1 MSMIQAIPQKVD
13 GILFRSRAEARWA
26 TFFRLTELR
35 YQYEPEGFRL
45 DDDWYVPDFLLPAV
59 PVYVEVKPRE
69 PNEREIRVAKA
80 LAAAARVPVMIAMGN
95 PCQTSRLV
103 WVDVTGSMARCCLV
117 SEYNK
122 KHGVWAAESADGG
135 GWAVNLH
142 PGLRNCSA
150 TGETHPAL
158 IEAGMMQF
166 RKPDVDHGVS
176 KARQEIANMQSV
188 VSSLLAKINAVE
200 SESDSV

>member
-1 MSMIQAIPQKVD
+1 MIKAIPQKVD

-35 YQYEPEGFRL
+35 YQYEPEGFQL
-45 DDDWYVPDFLLPAV
+45 EQDWYVPDFLLPMV
-59 PVYVEVKPRE
+59 PVYVEVKPGE
-69 PNEREIRVAKA
+69 PNEREVRVAKA

-95 PCQTSRLV
+95 PCQTSRLL
-103 WVDVTGSMARCCLV
+103 WVDVTGSTARCCLV

-122 KHGVWAAESADGG
+122 ERGVWVTESADGG
-135 GWAVNLH
+135 GWAVSLH

-158 IEAGMMQF
+158 VKAGMMQF
-166 RKPDVDHGVS
+166 RKPDLDHGVS
-176 KARQEIANMQSV
+176 KARREIANMQSV
-188 VSSLLAKINAVE
+188 VSDLLARVNAMDA
-200 SESDSV
+200 ESDSA

>member
-1 MSMIQAIPQKVD
+1 MIKAIPQKVD

-26 TFFRLTELR
+26 TFFRLAELR
-35 YQYEPEGFRL
+35 YQYEPEGFQL
-45 DDDWYVPDFLLPAV
+45 EQDWYVPDFLLPAV
-59 PVYVEVKPRE
+59 PVYVEVKPGE
-69 PNEREIRVAKA
+69 PNEREVRVAKA

-95 PCQTSRLV
+95 PCQTSRLL
-103 WVDVTGSMARCCLV
+103 WVDVTGSTARCSLV

-122 KHGVWAAESADGG
+122 KRGVWAAESADGG

-158 IEAGMMQF
+158 IEASMVQF
-166 RKPDVDHGVS
+166 RKPEGEVDVS
-176 KARQEIANMQSV
+176 KVRREIASLQGV
-188 VSSLLAKINAVE
+188 VSGLLAKINAVE
-200 SESDSV
+200 HESDSA